1 MIWLRKYQNDT
12 QANSTPQTITQY
24 FQDGT
29 ESFEEYYTRIC
40 NSPNE
45 SKDDIIF
52 HLDQLIDIAIH
63 CKLLSD
69 WFSKLTQKERIN
81 YFLQLDSID
90 FIKENADYHYHFSQN
105 RLAEAGEK
113 VIAILNNSYNEFTAE
128 FCKKITPYVND
139 VAKLGLFKPKYPT
152 TCFWISYILQ
162 SNLLT
167 HIRLSPRPYVIYQH
181 DNCNFFSDVPD
192 FVNYPLFR
200 VDDNYQP
207 KETIE
212 DTTIELQNLSNECFD
227 DFMKLAMFYVYKN
240 QGAKSEQVTINI
252 QQNINNPE
260 FNYKTYSNTYHNE
273 TFNFE
278 SDKISN
284 SPEISTDD
292 IKELM
297 FKKLQNN
304 SGYKVLKAHLDQ
316 TDIYFKIFF
325 ELGYISYLND
335 VIEFN
340 SPFSQGAFA
349 EFIKDNDFLFCE
361 IQARIPDTAFKELTG
376 RTFNGLEQRSDKV
389 KKYDDVKKALLLK
402 NPPLSHK

>member
-12 QANSTPQTITQY
+12 QANSTTKALIKY

-29 ESFEEYYTRIC
+29 ESFEQYYTRIC

-45 SKDDIIF
+45 NKDDIIF

-69 WFSKLTQKERIN
+69 WFSKLTQKDRIN
-81 YFLQLDSID
+81 YFLQLNSID

-105 RLAEAGEK
+105 RLDEAGEK
-113 VIAILNNSYNEFTAE
+113 VIAILNNSFNEFSVE
-128 FCKKITPYVND
+128 FCKKLTPYVND

-152 TCFWISYILQ
+152 TCFWVSQILQ
-162 SNLLT
+162 SNLLA

-181 DNCNFFSDVPD
+181 ENCNFSSNVPD

-207 KETIE
+207 KEAIE

-260 FNYKTYSNTYHNE
+260 FNFKTFSSVYHNE

-278 SDKISN
+278 CEKEKQSDINYTENDISN
-284 SPEISTDD
+284 NEDFKTFCNLSPGFYKIWECLSSKGFWIYDGKFIQRNEDTFPEYCLNLLAHEESLLNVSF
-292 IKELM
+292 KVAHPY
-297 FKKLQNN
+297 FKKLFN
-304 SGYKVLKAHLDQ
+304 Y
-316 TDIYFKIFF
+316 TDIND
-325 ELGYISYLND
+325 ISVPNKYNRSAWLEILKLITN
-335 VIEFN
+335 
-340 SPFSQGAFA
+340 
-349 EFIKDNDFLFCE
+349 FLE
-361 IQARIPDTAFKELTG
+361 
-376 RTFNGLEQRSDKV
+376 N
-389 KKYDDVKKALLLK
+389 
-402 NPPLSHK
+402 

>member
-12 QANSTPQTITQY
+12 QANSTTKTLIKY

-29 ESFEEYYTRIC
+29 ESFEQYYTRIC

-45 SKDDIIF
+45 NKDDIIF

-81 YFLQLDSID
+81 YFLQLGSID

-105 RLAEAGEK
+105 RLDEAGEK
-113 VIAILNNSYNEFTAE
+113 VIAILNNSFNEFSVE
-128 FCKKITPYVND
+128 FCKKLTPYVND
-139 VAKLGLFKPKYPT
+139 VAKLGLFKTKYPT
-152 TCFWISYILQ
+152 TCFWVSQILQ
-162 SNLLT
+162 SNLLA

-181 DNCNFFSDVPD
+181 ENCNFFSDVPD

-207 KETIE
+207 KEAIE

-227 DFMKLAMFYVYKN
+227 DFMKLAMFYVYKD

-260 FNYKTYSNTYHNE
+260 FNFKTFSSVYHNE

-278 SDKISN
+278 CAKEKQSDINYTENDILNNENFKTFCNLCPVFYKIWECLSSKGFWIYDGKFIQRN
-284 SPEISTDD
+284 EDTFPEYCISLLAHEESLLNVSF
-292 IKELM
+292 KVAHPY
-297 FKKLQNN
+297 FKKLFN
-304 SGYKVLKAHLDQ
+304 Y
-316 TDIYFKIFF
+316 TDIND
-325 ELGYISYLND
+325 ISVPNKYSRSAWLEILKLITN
-335 VIEFN
+335 
-340 SPFSQGAFA
+340 
-349 EFIKDNDFLFCE
+349 FLE
-361 IQARIPDTAFKELTG
+361 K
-376 RTFNGLEQRSDKV
+376 
-389 KKYDDVKKALLLK
+389 
-402 NPPLSHK
+402 